1 MRMSSWWVVPSMLG
15 LSSFAGAQVPQAGV
29 SSLPLERRAKSY
41 VDEVS
46 YFQTEAE
53 FQAWFELR
61 AHLRQNFDDICGD
74 TFCEGD
80 YGNIESIV
88 FRCSVE
94 TRTGVIGQCLWV
106 FGGSAE
112 NIDSRTG
119 VISTQTRTWACRSP
133 LARGTTM
140 AKLLTALAGPEP
152 LYATLPGTST
162 TLYDGLVDCL

>member
-1 MRMSSWWVVPSMLG
+1 MSMRSWWVLSMLG
-15 LSSFAGAQVPQAGV
+15 LSSLAGAEVPQEGV
-29 SSLPLERRAKSY
+29 SSRPLERRAKSY
-41 VDEVS
+41 VDAVS
-46 YFQTEAE
+46 YFQSEAE

-61 AHLRQNFDDICGD
+61 GHLKQNFDDICGD

-80 YGNIESIV
+80 YSNIESIV

-94 TRTGVIGQCLWV
+94 MRTGVIGQCLWV

-112 NIDSRTG
+112 DIDSRTG
-119 VISTQTRTWACRSP
+119 VISTQTRTWACKSP

-140 AKLLTALAGPEP
+140 AALLTALAGPEP
-152 LYATLPGTST
+152 LYAPLPGTQK